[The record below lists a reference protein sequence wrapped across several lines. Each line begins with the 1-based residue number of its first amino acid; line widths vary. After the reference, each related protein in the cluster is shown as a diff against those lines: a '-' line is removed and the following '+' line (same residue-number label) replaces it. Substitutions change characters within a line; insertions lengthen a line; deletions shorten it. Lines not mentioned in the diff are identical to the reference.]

1 MVSLPRWVAKKVS
14 RRAVA
19 AGGAAYRCVSR
30 SPAAS
35 AIRVLMYHRL
45 RNAARDP
52 FSVTPDA
59 FEQQMAWLAER
70 GLAIRLAAVREH
82 IEGRRS
88 LPRGGVLVTIDDGY
102 RDLHTVGMPILR
114 RHHIPA
120 VAFVSVGGLEER
132 GPHDAADP
140 DAHLSWS
147 ELTQLL
153 AGGVTLAS
161 HGWDHVSLTQLDAPQ
176 LSEQLARSR
185 RELEQR
191 LGITVDAFAYPFGT
205 RVDFSRATEQ
215 ALVDAGYALAFT
227 AQHGA
232 IRVGA
237 NPMALPRVKVE
248 GGEGIRMFRSIVAG
262 GLDAWGKLDRMIW
275 PLQEHEPQPG
285 HGLVSG
291 ARNPFSQVD

>member
-1 MVSLPRWVAKKVS
+1 
-14 RRAVA
+14 
-19 AGGAAYRCVSR
+19 
-30 SPAAS
+30 
-35 AIRVLMYHRL
+35 MYHRL
-45 RNAARDP
+45 RDAARDP

-70 GLAIRLAAVREH
+70 GLVLSLAAVREH

-102 RDLHTVGMPILR
+102 RDLHTVGLPILR

-120 VAFVSVGGLEER
+120 VAFVTVGRLEER
-132 GPHDAADP
+132 GLQCDADAV

-147 ELTQLL
+147 ELAELL
-153 AGGVTLAS
+153 TSGVTVAS
-161 HGWDHVSLTQLDAPQ
+161 HGWEHVSLGQ
-176 LSEQLARSR
+176 LSPTELTEQLTRSR

-205 RVDFSRATEQ
+205 RADFSRATEQ

-275 PLQEHEPQPG
+275 RLQQHEAQKG
-285 HGLVSG
+285 DVLVLRALAPRRHSG
-291 ARNPFSQVD
+291 